1 MLPYLT
7 DEDLRSDL
15 EISSG
20 IHRKEILRTVAHLVR
35 SNALPG
41 EASAAFAP
49 CVGAPSAPAVGEYN
63 QEQDPQLHVQQG
75 HQEQEEG
82 QHKPPPLQAV
92 PVLFPDGDSAM

>member
-20 IHRKEILRTVAHLVR
+20 IHRKEILRTIAHLVR

-49 CVGAPSAPAVGEYN
+49 CVGAASAPAAGQHD
-63 QEQDPQLHVQQG
+63 QEHDPQLHVQQVR
-75 HQEQEEG
+75 QEQEEG

-92 PVLFPDGDSAM
+92 PVLVSDGDSAV